1 MTSKDTRPVI
11 EQPATDIPLMLSQAI
26 IIGGVLCIG
35 EVICSPLYY
44 TLLKSSLALLP
55 WALEACFM
63 AVAFT

>member
-55 WALEACFM
+55 WALEEIGRAH
-63 AVAFT
+63 V